1 MCGALVIKFYSLIQI
16 VFTGGKNREQM
27 ITFHSVASPRTGSFS
42 YMFVELKMTTVPSAL
57 CNLADYT
64 LG

>member
-27 ITFHSVASPRTGSFS
+27 IMFPSVASPRTGSFS
-42 YMFVELKMTTVPSAL
+42 YMVVEHKNDNSSFSFV
-57 CNLADYT
+57 
-64 LG
+64 